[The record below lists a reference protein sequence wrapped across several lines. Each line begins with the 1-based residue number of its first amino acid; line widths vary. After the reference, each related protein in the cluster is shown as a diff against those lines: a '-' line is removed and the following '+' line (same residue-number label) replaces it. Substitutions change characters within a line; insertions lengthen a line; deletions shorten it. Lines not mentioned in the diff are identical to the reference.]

1 MRTFTKTMLLS
12 AMTVAGSSITLH
24 AQETAQQI
32 VQKSRDVMTITGF
45 ESVNTLT
52 IKNDKGNQRIRK
64 FTAATKSDPSQK
76 VTKTV
81 MRFLE
86 PADVKGTGFLS
97 FEYENRD
104 NEMWLYMPALR
115 KVRRIVSSDKSKS
128 FMGSEF
134 SNADIEKPKID
145 GFSFNNLGAETVNS
159 VDCWKIEMVP
169 ATASLANEYGYS
181 KKVMLIA
188 KNDFIARKVDYYDK
202 TGKVFKTMKTDKV
215 KLVDEK
221 GNKFQPL
228 DITMENLQ
236 NGRSSRFEIDK
247 IVYNPNVKSE
257 YFSTDYLEK

>member
-1 MRTFTKTMLLS
+1 MRTFTKTILLS
-12 AMTVAGSSITLH
+12 ALTTVGSSVALH

-32 VQKSRDVMTITGF
+32 VQKSRDAMTIAGF

-52 IKNDKGNQRIRK
+52 IKDDKGNQRIRK
-64 FTAATKSDPSQK
+64 FSAATKSDPSQK

-97 FEYENRD
+97 FEYDNKE

-115 KVRRIVSSDKSKS
+115 KVRRIVSSEKSKS

-145 GFSFNNLGAETVNS
+145 GFSFNNLGTATVNS
-159 VDCWKIEMVP
+159 VDCWKIEAVP
-169 ATASLANEYGYS
+169 ATASSASEYGYS
-181 KKVMLIA
+181 KKIMLIA
-188 KNDFIARKVDYYDK
+188 KTDFIARKVDYFDK
-202 TGKVFKTMKTDKV
+202 TGKVFKIMKTENV
-215 KLVDEK
+215 KLIDEK
-221 GNKFQPL
+221 GNKYQPM
-228 DITMENLQ
+228 DITMENIQ
-236 NGRSSRFEIDK
+236 NGRSSRFEIEK
-247 IVYNPNVKSE
+247 IVFNPNVKSE